1 MAEDIFNARQ
11 RHKETEILIMED
23 IGNKFAHLYKVISN
37 EEFLR
42 MESLG
47 GEIPFFISAF
57 DARQQVEVDD
67 AIRGLKNKLETN
79 GIPVLDL
86 NLYDIVLELIHEE
99 LGVGEIFELEKTMD
113 KTEFKEALQSIL
125 DIHEVLMPRIRS
137 IIDKH
142 AARVYFLTGIGLV
155 YPFIR
160 SHNVLN
166 NLQNVAKK
174 APTVMFFS
182 GEYSGQSLELF
193 GLLKDDN
200 YYRAFNVDNYKLNK

>member
-1 MAEDIFNARQ
+1 
-11 RHKETEILIMED
+11 MED
-23 IGNKFAHLYKVISN
+23 IGKKFEHLFKVISN

-57 DARQQVEVDD
+57 NAKQQVEVDS

-79 GIPVLDL
+79 GISVLEL
-86 NLYDIVLELIHEE
+86 NLYDIAMELLSEE
-99 LGVGEIFELEKTMD
+99 LGESEIFELEKTMD
-113 KTEFKEALQSIL
+113 KLELKEALQSTL
-125 DIHEVLMPRIRS
+125 DINEVLMPRIKS
-137 IIDKH
+137 IIDSH
-142 AARVYFLTGIGLV
+142 PARVYFLTGIGMV

-166 NLQNVAKK
+166 NLQNVAKE
-174 APTVMFFS
+174 APTVMFFA
-182 GEYSGQSLELF
+182 GKYSGYSLDLF

-200 YYRAFNVDNYKLNK
+200 YYRAFNIDDYKLKK